1 MRPLSEDEAQLVFQK
16 LATYI
21 GNKVMDLVDPGD
33 SGNQFVFRL
42 HRERVYYMNESIL
55 KYSGCINYKNL
66 ISAGVC
72 LGKFTKSKQFR
83 LHITALHYMAH
94 YSKSKVWLRS
104 GEQSF
109 VYGNNVAKKHIGQ
122 MSEDIP
128 QNGGVVVMY
137 NNLPL
142 GFGVTSKS
150 TEALKTALPDDVAVF
165 HQADIGEY
173 LRHEAEII

>member
-1 MRPLSEDEAQLVFQK
+1 MRPLSEDEAQLVFKK

-21 GNKVMDLVDPGD
+21 GEKVLSLVDAGD
-33 SGNQFVFRL
+33 SGPQHVLRL
-42 HRERVYYMNESIL
+42 HRERVYYMNEAIL
-55 KYSGCINYKNL
+55 KYSGCINHKNL

-72 LGKFTKSKQFR
+72 LGKFTKAKHFR

-94 YSKSKVWLRS
+94 YSKSKVWLKS

-122 MSEDIP
+122 MSEDVP

>member
-1 MRPLSEDEAQLVFQK
+1 MRPLSEDEAQLHRRKGPLF
-16 LATYI
+16 
-21 GNKVMDLVDPGD
+21 GGRR
-33 SGNQFVFRL
+33 RL
-42 HRERVYYMNESIL
+42 GAAARPTSASRKGVLHE
-55 KYSGCINYKNL
+55 YSGCINHKNL

-72 LGKFTKSKQFR
+72 LGKFTKAKHFR

-94 YSKSKVWLRS
+94 YSKSKVWLKS

-122 MSEDIP
+122 MSEDVP

-150 TEALKTALPDDVAVF
+150 TEALKTTLPDDVAVF